1 LTERCVEQT
10 LLTDGRDQMDH
21 AFAEQFAEEWYA
33 AWNAH
38 DPERILSHYADDVE
52 VASPL
57 VSVLTGEADGR
68 ISGRMRCAPTS
79 PRAARPPRAV
89 GLAEVRR
96 GLRRL
101 RRALVNTG
109 D

>member
-1 LTERCVEQT
+1 
-10 LLTDGRDQMDH
+10 MDH

-79 PRAARPPRAV
+79 PPRHPRVRQRDRTASAVRASV
-89 GLAEVRR
+89 VRSVSTK
-96 GLRRL
+96 
-101 RRALVNTG
+101 A
-109 D
+109 